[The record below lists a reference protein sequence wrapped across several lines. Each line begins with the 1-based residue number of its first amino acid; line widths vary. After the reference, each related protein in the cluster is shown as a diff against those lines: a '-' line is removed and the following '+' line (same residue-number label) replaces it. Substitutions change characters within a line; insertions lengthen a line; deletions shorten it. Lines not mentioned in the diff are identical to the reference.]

1 MLLGLPLA
9 GFLVGLGYHYGAR
22 NTPLAC
28 TIMGVEPFGSGL
40 VVLLAVA
47 CVVSY
52 GFSLQPAVSERTDA
66 ATVDD
71 DEIAG

>member
-1 MLLGLPLA
+1 
-9 GFLVGLGYHYGAR
+9 
-22 NTPLAC
+22 
-28 TIMGVEPFGSGL
+28 L